1 MVSLYTRN
9 VNPVREGRKKDCFY
23 ASTVY
28 TVNSSIKCAVA
39 EHLPK
44 WPHPIPMEAIR
55 KKKICDL

>member
-1 MVSLYTRN
+1 MLTQLE
-9 VNPVREGRKKDCFY
+9 REEKKTVFY

-44 WPHPIPMEAIR
+44 WPHPIPVEAIR